1 MNFRL
6 IGTVLLLASFSFAA
20 YSGTPKTPSKVDGC
34 YQIGSA
40 EELYG
45 FAELM
50 NTSTESQES
59 TTCAKLTAD
68 IVVNSNVLKNDT
80 LNNSR
85 TDLIPWTPIVSYSGA
100 FDGQGHK
107 ISGLY
112 YKNDKAHGRA
122 GFFLSVAGESEDKH
136 AYIKNLGIADS
147 YFFGEMY
154 TGAFVGF
161 AQKLNL
167 ENVYSNSVVS
177 GTTGVGGLIGLSSQ
191 NINILNSY
199 NEGNIY
205 GVYKE
210 GTLGGSMYLGGLVG
224 YIHTSKN
231 LIRNCY
237 NLGNVSG
244 SNYVAGLVGIVGMN
258 TEFLLE
264 NSFNANLYRTT
275 LIGYFDN
282 TSTSKVVNSY
292 TIATN
297 SSNTQKTA
305 EEFANGNVAIA
316 LHYSAYGNVWG
327 QVVGQD
333 SFPTL
338 IGKISNYAGTLKT
351 SKVTLYTYDGDTTQY
366 FTQYAEGVGAELPRI
381 TRQGYLFAGWFDNSL
396 YTGNPVERIS
406 ASSTGDKSFYAKWQK
421 PLPPKD
427 GCYEITSADE
437 LFLFAARVNG
447 DDGMDADPSA
457 CGKLLNDIVVN
468 TDVLNSD
475 YSLNTKGSF
484 KEWTPLKNY
493 KGHFDGQGHSISG
506 LYIDSKDKDQQSF
519 IGNLAGGSA
528 EAPVIIENLGI
539 VKSFIRGHDDIG
551 AIAGKVYGYAIIR
564 NSYADSYIRGETFV
578 GGLVGYEQ
586 GQLKL
591 INVYSSGSVYGYQCV
606 GGLQGGSSGG
616 GRTTIINSFS
626 YGSIGGNATAPLFS
640 YAKNKKDSSV
650 IILNSYYT
658 THSSSEFGG
667 TAATIESMSNG
678 AVVKALHEYNE
689 NGIDGSVW
697 GQEIGKDLHPTLN
710 TKYTDPGIK
719 VSKATFHLNNQHDS
733 VYSINYIEGLNIA
746 ISTPTEGNWIFKG
759 WFENSKLEGKRVYP
773 INSSTRGDKHYYA
786 DWFKVSAPKK
796 KDGCYQISSADELYG
811 FAKIVNGTFSGKE
824 KDSTACGVLT
834 QDIKFYPNV
843 LNNDGSLSNKAS
855 DYIIW
860 DPIRNFSGIF
870 DGQGHTI
877 SGVYLK
883 TSHVIGGGLFTNII
897 GSNNNDEV
905 AIKNLGITN
914 SFFSDGGN
922 SAAIAGRVDGKVS
935 IENCF
940 STSTI
945 HGTGATAGLVG
956 LVYTQSELT
965 IKNAF
970 NAGVING
977 WMNKEM
983 GGLIGWI
990 NPDAKASIYNSYN
1003 LDTLSSGLGNLL
1015 NANYDTSYTIEH
1027 SYYISF
1033 DTNADTTTKKG
1044 TGATLIQFANG
1055 SIAKAL
1061 HDYNE
1066 NGIDGSIWGQRVGID
1081 LYPVHTGKIDTVK
1094 IASSSS
1100 SKTTSSSSSPKA
1112 SSSASTSSSAKSS
1125 SSGKS
1130 SSSKAKSSS
1139 SKKTSILSAIPVQET
1154 AKVYSQGRNIFVEQY
1169 NGLVTIFDLNG
1180 NLVRD
1185 AYSNGHTEIR
1195 LQRAGTYIVRIGAK
1209 SRRISLT
1216 TSN

>member
-1 MNFRL
+1 MKK
-6 IGTVLLLASFSFAA
+6 ILLCFFFLLEEIAFAA
-20 YSGTPKTPSKVDGC
+20 YSGTPKTPVISDGC
-34 YQIGSA
+34 YQIGTA

-50 NTSTESQES
+50 NDASNSLAQSSE
-59 TTCAKLTAD
+59 TCAKLTTD

-80 LNNSR
+80 LDKSQTNF
-85 TDLIPWTPIVSYSGA
+85 IPWTPIKTYSGL

-107 ISGLY
+107 ISGL
-112 YKNDKAHGRA
+112 
-122 GFFLSVAGESEDKH
+122 FFISKENFGSSGLFLNVTGVSEEKH
-136 AYIKNLGIADS
+136 AYIKNLGITDS
-147 YFFGEMY
+147 YFYGKMY
-154 TGAFVGF
+154 SGTFIGLAKKVT
-161 AQKLNL
+161 L
-167 ENVYSNSVVS
+167 ENVYSSSAVS

-191 NINILNSY
+191 NINIFNSY
-199 NEGNIY
+199 NKGNIY
-205 GVYKE
+205 GVHE
-210 GTLGGSMYLGGLVG
+210 QGELGGSMYIGGLAG

-231 LIRNCY
+231 IVRNCY
-237 NLGNVSG
+237 NLGRVSG
-244 SNYVAGLVGIVGMN
+244 SNYVASLVGIVGMN

-264 NSFNANLYRTT
+264 NSFNANLYRES
-275 LIGYFDN
+275 LVGYFEH
-282 TSTSKVVNSY
+282 TSTSKVINSY
-292 TIATN
+292 TIATK
-297 SSNTQKTA
+297 SSGSQKTA
-305 EEFANGNVAIA
+305 EEFANGSVAVA

-338 IGKISNYAGTLKT
+338 TGVISNYTGSLKT

-366 FTQYAEGVGAELPRI
+366 FTEYAEGIGAELPRI
-381 TRQGYLFAGWFDNSL
+381 TRQGYLFAGWFDNSQ
-396 YTGNPVERIS
+396 YTGNPVERIT

-421 PLPPKD
+421 PLTPKGD
-427 GCYEITSADE
+427 CYEITSAEE

-447 DDGMDADPSA
+447 QDGMDADPSA
-457 CGKLLNDIVVN
+457 CGKLMNDIVVN

-551 AIAGKVYGYAIIR
+551 AIVGKVNGYAIIR
-564 NSYADSYIRGETFV
+564 NSYADSYVRGETFV

-586 GQLKL
+586 GLLKL
-591 INVYSSGSVYGYQCV
+591 INVYSSGSLYGMQCI
-606 GGLQGGSSGG
+606 GGLQGGSNGG
-616 GRTTIINSFS
+616 GQTTIINSFS
-626 YGSIGGNATAPLFS
+626 YGSIAGDYSTAPLFG
-640 YAKNKKDSSV
+640 YAKTKKDSSV
-650 IILNSYYT
+650 IIINSYYT
-658 THSSSEFGG
+658 THSSSEYGG
-667 TAATIESMSNG
+667 IAATKESMSNG
-678 AVVKALHEYNE
+678 AIVKVLHEFNE
-689 NGIDGSVW
+689 NGVDGSVW

-719 VSKATFHLNNQHDS
+719 VSKATFHLNNLRDS

-746 ISTPTEGNWIFKG
+746 INTPTEENWIFKG
-759 WFENSKLEGKRVYP
+759 WFEDSKFEGKRVYP

-786 DWFKVSAPKK
+786 DWFKVAVPQK
-796 KDGCYQISSADELYG
+796 KDGCYQISNADELYG
-811 FAKIVNGTFSGKE
+811 FAKIINGTFTGEE

-834 QDIKFYPNV
+834 QDIKLYPNV
-843 LNNDGSLSNKAS
+843 LNSDGSLSDKVS
-855 DYIIW
+855 DYIVW
-860 DPIRNFSGIF
+860 EPIRNFSGIF

-877 SGVYLK
+877 SGMYLN
-883 TSHVIGGGLFTNII
+883 TSRVIGGGLFTNII
-897 GSNNNDEV
+897 GSNNDNEV

-914 SFFSDGGN
+914 SYFSDGGN
-922 SAAIAGRVDGKVS
+922 SAAIAARVDGKVS

-965 IKNAF
+965 IKNSF

-990 NPDAKASIYNSYN
+990 NPNAKASIYNSYN

-1033 DTNADTTTKKG
+1033 EANADTTTKKG
-1044 TGATLIQFANG
+1044 TGATLIQFADG
-1055 SIAKAL
+1055 TIANAL
-1061 HDYNE
+1061 HEYNE
-1066 NGIDGSIWGQRVGID
+1066 NGVDGSVWGQNVGVD
-1081 LYPVHTGKIDTVK
+1081 SYPVHSGKITYT
-1094 IASSSS
+1094 I
-1100 SKTTSSSSSPKA
+1100 TSSSSSA
-1112 SSSASTSSSAKSS
+1112 DTESSSSVISSSSKEIIESSS
-1125 SSGKS
+1125 SSGKANIATLS
-1130 SSSKAKSSS
+1130 TKALQARIYQHSH
-1139 SKKTSILSAIPVQET
+1139 SILVENF
-1154 AKVYSQGRNIFVEQY
+1154 VGNIS
-1169 NGLVTIFDLNG
+1169 IFDLNG
-1180 NLVRD
+1180 NLIRSI
-1185 AYSNGHTEIR
+1185 YSNGRTTIH
-1195 LQRAGTYIVRIGAK
+1195 LQRSGSYIVRIGAK
-1209 SRRISLT
+1209 SRRIFLT
-1216 TSN
+1216 NSH